1 MYIYINVH
9 LLHTY
14 MYRVFI
20 ERFRLSIYAIQPLC
34 ALDVTY
40 MYIYIYTYKSV
51 SYIHIHVPSINVSG
65 YFQDSR
71 WTVDFSIC
79 CSCNAFLLRCLVRR
93 DTCFVSGP
101 APARPPPMICPDEL
115 SMLDAR
121 AHECAEVA
129 DVDKMVHCAA
139 ICGMRHPHSW
149 SGCVDWHS
157 HL

>member
-40 MYIYIYTYKSV
+40 MFIYIYIYIYKSV
-51 SYIHIHVPSINVSG
+51 SYIHIHVPSINVFG

-71 WTVDFSIC
+71 
-79 CSCNAFLLRCLVRR
+79 
-93 DTCFVSGP
+93 
-101 APARPPPMICPDEL
+101 
-115 SMLDAR
+115 
-121 AHECAEVA
+121 
-129 DVDKMVHCAA
+129 
-139 ICGMRHPHSW
+139 
-149 SGCVDWHS
+149 
-157 HL
+157 